1 MTLLEQVRFTIEWRQ
16 RNTPGVAV
24 DPDVAINRMTPLELL
39 MEISDALE
47 EIAKEEDP
55 YGMYEERRRHP

>member
-1 MTLLEQVRFTIEWRQ
+1 LLK
-16 RNTPGVAV
+16 
-24 DPDVAINRMTPLELL
+24 
-39 MEISDALE
+39 EISDALE

>member
-16 RNTPGVAV
+16 RNSSVEVA
-24 DPDVAINRMTPLELL
+24 PDVAINDMTPLELL
-39 MEISDALE
+39 KEISDALE